1 MAISPIINGSN
12 IPIESR
18 MIIYSHFQKYITY
31 QHEQIQKMEK
41 RIQNLETRFDIRN
54 GNHSGNWEDNRGYWL
69 MDDDNYVDQC
79 EKK

>member
-31 QHEQIQKMEK
+31 QHEQIQKMET
-41 RIQNLETRFDIRN
+41 RIRNLETRFDIRN